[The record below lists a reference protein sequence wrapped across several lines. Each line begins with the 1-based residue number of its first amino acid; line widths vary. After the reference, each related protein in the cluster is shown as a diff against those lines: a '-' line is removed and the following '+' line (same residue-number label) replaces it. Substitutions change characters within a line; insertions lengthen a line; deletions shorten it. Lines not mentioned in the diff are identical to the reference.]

1 MRCLMIS
8 GGLYVMNFKIVRFLN
23 IFMEDQVII
32 WYTNN
37 TQLTCS
43 LFNGVVPAIIILT
56 NLFFVLCTK
65 TYLVAN
71 TLRFLSL
78 DHNKLS
84 KIIIC
89 VMLTFIAIEV
99 LILYLVYGTLCTK
112 QKLYFLRTKYKI
124 DLPEDRKY
132 IPTVYY
138 VHMIMLVIPVAIDKI
153 LKIKNSWKNR
163 R

>member
-1 MRCLMIS
+1 
-8 GGLYVMNFKIVRFLN
+8 
-23 IFMEDQVII
+23 MEDQVTI
-32 WYTNN
+32 WYTKN

-43 LFNGVVPAIIILT
+43 LFNGVVPTIIFLT

-65 TYLVAN
+65 TYMVAN

-84 KIIIC
+84 KIVIG
-89 VMLTFIAIEV
+89 VMLTFIATEV

-112 QKLYFLRTKYKI
+112 QKLFFLRTKYKI
-124 DLPEDRKY
+124 YVPPEDSKY

-138 VHMIMLVIPVAIDKI
+138 VHLIMLLIPVAINKI
-153 LKIKNSWKNR
+153 LKIKNLWKNKR
-163 R
+163 